1 MWGSLIG
8 KPAIVATPAVVDER
22 KEIPQTESRC
32 LAIDAV
38 TGAVCTRNL
47 HVIDKTHWFED
58 CDFRIQWATPPT
70 ITLP

>member
-1 MWGSLIG
+1 MTNLE
-8 KPAIVATPAVVDER
+8 PTPVEDGDGRKCFVV
-22 KEIPQTESRC
+22 
-32 LAIDAV
+32 DAV

-58 CDFRIQWATPPT
+58 QDFKIQWATPPT